1 MGKGGTDVAE
11 HFVFMENS
19 LGYFCHCEYVLEQMP
34 FINLIWLKMSL
45 VSMRSVGRMVHPVY
59 GLLTRLRTGRRETW
73 CLNSGQENIF
83 VVATVSK
90 PDLGPSKPAIQRLVG
105 PFYLGHS
112 VTNVIFF
119 LCTRVVWRWP
129 HHWLKYGST
138 FYYTICYGESYFFAN
153 KSATMWRQNF
163 VTASCRKLISYNF
176 FKYHVILEIYFRI

>member
-1 MGKGGTDVAE
+1 VGKGGTDVAE

-119 LCTRVVWRWP
+119 CVQEWSGGDHIIGWNTDPHFIIQYATGRVIFLQINRPRCDAKTLLQPLV
-129 HHWLKYGST
+129 
-138 FYYTICYGESYFFAN
+138 ES
-153 KSATMWRQNF
+153 
-163 VTASCRKLISYNF
+163 
-176 FKYHVILEIYFRI
+176 